1 MWISSHFGVT
11 LSTTLAKA
19 LKLCQI
25 IFILW
30 LIFFEWTQMT
40 FSLCWFSDSLMQSRF
55 LPLVTYNCN
64 GDAFNPLIHNLNF
77 ATQWQAISASF
88 ARRDSTSDL
97 CCVTQEEDVQI
108 TVWCLSHRKNN
119 CTPDDCFCVIFKT

>member
-1 MWISSHFGVT
+1 
-11 LSTTLAKA
+11 
-19 LKLCQI
+19 
-25 IFILW
+25 
-30 LIFFEWTQMT
+30 MT

-64 GDAFNPLIHNLNF
+64 GDAFSPFIHNLIF
-77 ATQWQAISASF
+77 ATQRQAISASF
-88 ARRDSTSDL
+88 ARRHSTSDL

-108 TVWCLSHRKNN
+108 TVWCLSHHKNN

>member
-1 MWISSHFGVT
+1 
-11 LSTTLAKA
+11 
-19 LKLCQI
+19 
-25 IFILW
+25 
-30 LIFFEWTQMT
+30 MT

-64 GDAFNPLIHNLNF
+64 GDAFNPLIHNFNF
-77 ATQWQAISASF
+77 ATQLQAISASF

-119 CTPDDCFCVIFKT
+119 CTPDDCFCAIFKT